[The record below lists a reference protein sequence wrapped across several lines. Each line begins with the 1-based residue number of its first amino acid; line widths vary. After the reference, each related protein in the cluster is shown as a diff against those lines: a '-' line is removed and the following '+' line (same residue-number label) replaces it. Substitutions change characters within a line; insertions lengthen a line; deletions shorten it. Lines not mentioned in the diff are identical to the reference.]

1 MGIAESVPRMQE
13 ELERL
18 RARTMELTRG
28 LSAVREGRVDYSI
41 FLELRETVG
50 RLQTEVTSLRISPTL
65 SRVPTEGSRAPVPVY
80 CGDRTTLPNFLKLFQ
95 TWTLSHVAGNAL
107 VTDEPVRVVGHER
120 SELESIH
127 GREKVNQS
135 IAVWTGLVKGI
146 EKDKTLLDMVISAG
160 SPSEAWKILL
170 SLVGESSEA
179 AQDRIKKEFEELSFE
194 IGRESMRDYI
204 ARAKALVMKLEQNDV
219 STTKKEINRRILN
232 GLPPEF
238 DVEKKMFL
246 VMTDTD
252 PDELGEA
259 LARVEDSRTSIG
271 GAGGTHAL
279 ATGVK
284 PRGGGQ
290 GRGGG
295 ARRGRGNARGRRD
308 GKGHQH
314 DHHQQQWASQPLAQ
328 YQQQWASQP
337 PAQQQQPQKHQ
348 RQSQQQQRQ
357 PQQRQQQQQQQQ
369 QRPPGHP
376 GGWGPPRICF
386 RCGQPG
392 HFYAECR
399 AIPPAPLNTCP
410 PVPYTTPQGDYQANL
425 RPLLEITR
433 LLRDNTNSKCPRRRP
448 RMDRPHLPTRPGA
461 SPPTGL

>member
-1 MGIAESVPRMQE
+1 MGIAESVPQMQE

-120 SELESIH
+120 SELDSIH

-146 EKDKTLLDMVISAG
+146 EKDKTLLDMVITAG

-179 AQDRIKKEFEELSFE
+179 AQDRTKKEFEELSFE

-204 ARAKALVMKLEQNDV
+204 AKAKK
-219 STTKKEINRRILN
+219 R
-232 GLPPEF
+232 
-238 DVEKKMFL
+238 
-246 VMTDTD
+246 
-252 PDELGEA
+252 
-259 LARVEDSRTSIG
+259 
-271 GAGGTHAL
+271 
-279 ATGVK
+279 
-284 PRGGGQ
+284 
-290 GRGGG
+290 
-295 ARRGRGNARGRRD
+295 
-308 GKGHQH
+308 
-314 DHHQQQWASQPLAQ
+314 
-328 YQQQWASQP
+328 
-337 PAQQQQPQKHQ
+337 
-348 RQSQQQQRQ
+348 
-357 PQQRQQQQQQQQ
+357 
-369 QRPPGHP
+369 
-376 GGWGPPRICF
+376 CF
-386 RCGQPG
+386 
-392 HFYAECR
+392 
-399 AIPPAPLNTCP
+399 
-410 PVPYTTPQGDYQANL
+410 
-425 RPLLEITR
+425 
-433 LLRDNTNSKCPRRRP
+433 
-448 RMDRPHLPTRPGA
+448 
-461 SPPTGL
+461 